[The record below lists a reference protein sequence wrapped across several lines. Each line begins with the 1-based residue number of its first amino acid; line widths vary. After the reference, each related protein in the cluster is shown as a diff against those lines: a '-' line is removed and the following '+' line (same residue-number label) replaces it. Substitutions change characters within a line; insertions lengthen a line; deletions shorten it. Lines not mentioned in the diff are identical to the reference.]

1 MDVFNYFLFV
11 YSHIL
16 VVFAESVSFETVALL
31 NLGRTKLDTLTYLEF
46 QQNKVLLVRS
56 LLTEETVGKFDNFRN
71 LKVIH
76 NLFSFTSLTINTDW
90 LPKDIDRYINFED
103 ILLFLKIYSN
113 NVLID
118 VQYCIRK
125 WVQGN

>member
-56 LLTEETVGKFDNFRN
+56 LLTKETVGKFDNFRN

-76 NLFSFTSLTINTDW
+76 NLFSLESLTINTDKV
-90 LPKDIDRYINFED
+90 PKDIERYPSI
-103 ILLFLKIYSN
+103 LKI
-113 NVLID
+113 LF
-118 VQYCIRK
+118 K
-125 WVQGN
+125 

>member
-1 MDVFNYFLFV
+1 MDVFKYFLFV
-11 YSHIL
+11 YSNIL

-56 LLTEETVGKFDNFRN
+56 LLTKETVGKFDNFRN

-76 NLFSFTSLTINTDW
+76 NLLNFASLTINAGI
-90 LPKDIDRYINFED
+90 DIERYFNFNN
-103 ILLFLKIYSN
+103 ILLILKSFSN